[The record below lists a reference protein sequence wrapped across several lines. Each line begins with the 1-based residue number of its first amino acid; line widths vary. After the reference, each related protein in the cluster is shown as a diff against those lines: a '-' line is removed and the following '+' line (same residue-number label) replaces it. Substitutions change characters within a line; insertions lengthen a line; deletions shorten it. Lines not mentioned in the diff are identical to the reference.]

1 MRTVM
6 MVSPLGEATV
16 AYLLC
21 LQKGARL
28 YLKEGFSSVCDAEK
42 FATYDPESGEYQQ
55 RALPTFISRRVFP
68 QCVMQRSLLLMT
80 QNLAARGTRSESCPS
95 QYGKSH
101 VSSEHRCLIK
111 MVRLGWDRMP
121 MGKKKNFKTKNGRV

>member
-42 FATYDPESGEYQQ
+42 FATYDPESGQQ
-55 RALPTFISRRVFP
+55 GALVQSPVLVSMGSHMYP
-68 QCVMQRSLLLMT
+68 QSTDV
-80 QNLAARGTRSESCPS
+80 
-95 QYGKSH
+95 
-101 VSSEHRCLIK
+101 
-111 MVRLGWDRMP
+111 
-121 MGKKKNFKTKNGRV
+121 

>member
-1 MRTVM
+1 MRTVI
-6 MVSPLGEATV
+6 MVSPLGEATM

-80 QNLAARGTRSESCPS
+80 QNLGSKGHS
-95 QYGKSH
+95 
-101 VSSEHRCLIK
+101 
-111 MVRLGWDRMP
+111 
-121 MGKKKNFKTKNGRV
+121 FRVLSWSLWEVTCMLRAQMFD